1 MSGELS
7 VRIRHLR
14 LLEDFIQSDLAT
26 LLDLKTEIA
35 NGSLER
41 ISFENLWYLFS
52 PGDILFSN
60 KRGHDRL
67 SRVHSVT
74 GGQKRKRTQSKRE
87 DRDVPYPG
95 DKEAGIP
102 VSNTA
107 SGTWTTLV
115 IDSYTLG
122 FDGYQIGP
130 IDSHARI
137 KSFAGEKKINE
148 LTVYPLKFH
157 KQRQDLVG
165 QLVERGRKYCFSYG
179 HKSYKGLSCPL
190 DDENLSEEVYGD
202 VFVDFKDYHRTIS
215 RPTFD
220 IRWKPHR
227 LPRLGHLE
235 ATDVDVTETEEEV
248 SGTTWYHSDAEVDSK
263 ATAEFLTAHQ
273 NEVEPDEFGEYELSD
288 EQLQLFTHLV
298 PAYIFRTRRYVHLDA
313 SLLKEIDKSD
323 EARDKSFED
332 LIIPESHRYLLTGL
346 VKSLVV
352 EQQFQTGSQSLDKGL
367 TQIDLVRG
375 KGRGL
380 IILLHGPPGS
390 GKTSTAETL
399 AAYTRRPLYPITC
412 GDLGTSPERVEAA
425 LVEHTERAQRWGCIL
440 LLDEADVFL
449 CRRDWRNTQH
459 NALVSVFL
467 RQLEYYSGILFL
479 TTNRVG
485 VIDEAFKSRVHV
497 SLAYPTIRAQETK
510 EIWEGILNRIEKDN
524 KTAAIKIKFD
534 RNALLKFA
542 SQHYET
548 HKKTDTS
555 WNGRQIRN
563 AFQLAI
569 ALGHHDRERNVAQAQ
584 GAKEGGILSHEKKW
598 RSVRLTVDNFRSIA
612 KTARDFDDYLS
623 ATRGNDSHNAK
634 QWSLR
639 YDDQTEDL
647 AVMQVTG
654 VRKDYGVERKVKK
667 MSQPGQQS
675 QRSLSRNDD
684 RGSSRPQRRGKSSK
698 LDDEEEQE
706 VNNEGEDAE
715 YFEDFSSDED

>member
-1 MSGELS
+1 MICQVRRLTMDEWKKGEIYPKDGSRYVINAYYRTPSVAGNDHGKGAMTGVSNRQERPERVTIPSNILRYELEMITDITLDDEELLIMAHPYKLLIKYFDEISKQLSNLESEESRIRSEMNNANLAVSTIPLPSHVHRTNEKRSESVERMSTEEPLPSENETGLPSSNTKDQESKMSGELS

-298 PAYIFRTRRYVHLDA
+298 PAYIFRTRRYV
-313 SLLKEIDKSD
+313 
-323 EARDKSFED
+323 
-332 LIIPESHRYLLTGL
+332 
-346 VKSLVV
+346 
-352 EQQFQTGSQSLDKGL
+352 
-367 TQIDLVRG
+367 
-375 KGRGL
+375 
-380 IILLHGPPGS
+380 
-390 GKTSTAETL
+390 
-399 AAYTRRPLYPITC
+399 
-412 GDLGTSPERVEAA
+412 
-425 LVEHTERAQRWGCIL
+425 
-440 LLDEADVFL
+440 
-449 CRRDWRNTQH
+449 
-459 NALVSVFL
+459 
-467 RQLEYYSGILFL
+467 
-479 TTNRVG
+479 G